1 MRSKEIIASIAVVGA
16 VAAFALFNV
25 NSMPSGQSFL
35 QQGDYDVS
43 FNHFIAKYGKRYG
56 TKEEYLY
63 RLKIFIQNYHIVMNH
78 NFMSANEMGFDMEL
92 NHFADLTDQE
102 FKMRL
107 GLRPIQ
113 SQQIDTQSEQI
124 PVSGS
129 KDNDWRVKGVVNT
142 IENQGSCGSC
152 WAFSAVGAIESAW
165 AIKYGGLYK
174 LSEQ

>member
-63 RLKIFIQNYHIVMNH
+63 RLNLFIRSYHEVMDH
-78 NFMSANEMGFDMEL
+78 NLMASEDEGYSKAL
-92 NHFADLTDQE
+92 NQFADMTDQE
-102 FKMRL
+102 FKSYL
-107 GLRPIQ
+107 GFKAPANYQ
-113 SQQIDTQSEQI
+113 S
-124 PVSGS
+124 
-129 KDNDWRVKGVVNT
+129 KR
-142 IENQGSCGSC
+142 
-152 WAFSAVGAIESAW
+152 
-165 AIKYGGLYK
+165 
-174 LSEQ
+174 